1 MLKIYA
7 NQTRESRRFEYA
19 PGVAFW
25 VRPVTASILQELRR
39 GCLTSR
45 MGTNPKTRQ
54 LENVDELDDVKFD
67 AALADYILDR
77 WERVSGE
84 DGEALPV
91 TLESKKLILDQL
103 VLSEFIWACAKSLDT
118 TGAELKNS

>member
-1 MLKIYA
+1 MLKISA
-7 NQTRESRRFEYA
+7 NPSRESRRFEYA

-45 MGTNPKTRQ
+45 LAPNPRTRQ
-54 LENVDELDDVKFD
+54 LENLDELDDAKFD
-67 AALADYILDR
+67 AALADYILER
-77 WERVSGE
+77 WEGVAGE

-91 TLESKKLILDQL
+91 TAQNKKLVLDQL
-103 VLSEFIWACAKSLDT
+103 ALSEFIWAAAKSLDT
-118 TGAELKNS
+118 AGAELKNS